1 MSEVKFIVCNYFCLL
16 ATVRRRHHST
26 INHVPCSA
34 NIRKYLNVPIEHFFA
49 LCKLFSTLEGAVSSC
64 SHNIEHL
71 TSPARLFQ
79 LPLPLLKLVSGEIC
93 YVLTSTFISIN
104 LQTRL
109 NLLQTLASPFWGRGW
124 GGENVI

>member
-49 LCKLFSTLEGAVSSC
+49 LCKVFSLSKARFLLV
-64 SHNIEHL
+64 HNIEHL

-109 NLLQTLASPFWGRGW
+109 NLLQKLLPLRS
-124 GGENVI
+124 GEVAGEVKM

>member
-16 ATVRRRHHST
+16 ATVQTPLNYKSRPMQCQHSQIFERSDRT
-26 INHVPCSA
+26 LFC
-34 NIRKYLNVPIEHFFA
+34 A
-49 LCKLFSTLEGAVSSC
+49 LPAFSLSKARFLLV
-64 SHNIEHL
+64 HNIEHL
-71 TSPARLFQ
+71 TSPA
-79 LPLPLLKLVSGEIC
+79 LVSASATVAKACVGEIC
-93 YVLTSTFISIN
+93 YVLTTTFISIN